1 MQTRIPPL
9 YLLLLFLTVLALLFA
24 VQPAAP
30 VNAQC
35 KEPSTCKTCHEVQG
49 QYSVRSQGDWHSQH
63 AAFDFCA
70 VCHGGDRKAPEAAQ
84 AHAGMFLTLSEMSG
98 TCQNCH
104 TTDLEECLS
113 SYASQ
118 LGLDAN
124 TALNSAKPADPNAAL
139 SQYLGAKPA
148 LIQPAQP
155 AKPVSAEEP
164 QPDANANNT
173 GNIILAG
180 FLLVGTLGG
189 GGFVLWN
196 ERRLRGT
203 TRNAVRPG
211 LWLAAMLRR
220 EFWSPYAAG
229 VLLGLAGIAAVWG
242 GSHLLGASGAVST
255 ISSGLLH
262 AAAPAAV
269 QDKMYFKFVMPPGMS
284 WELMLLIG
292 VFFGGLFGALTS
304 GTFKLR
310 WNDDPTWKK
319 IFGPQRWK
327 RFLLGFL
334 GAIVLQ
340 FGAGIAGGCT
350 SGLAISGGMLL
361 APSAFLFMAGMFA
374 AGILV
379 ALVIY
384 RKRY

>member
-1 MQTRIPPL
+1 MLKNRTSLPL
-9 YLLLLFLTVLALLFA
+9 TLLPAVAVLVLVFALQLT
-24 VQPAAP
+24 AP
-30 VNAQC
+30 VSAQC

-49 QYSVRSQGDWHSQH
+49 QFSVRDQGDWHSQH

-70 VCHGGDRKAPEAAQ
+70 VCHSGNRKAKDAAT
-84 AHAGMFLTLSEMSG
+84 AHTGMYLTLSEMSG

-104 TTDLEECLS
+104 AADLEDCLN

-118 LGLDAN
+118 LGVDAI
-124 TALNSAKPADPNAAL
+124 TTLNAAKAANPNAAL
-139 SQYLGAKPA
+139 SQYLGAQTSVNPKPKPA
-148 LIQPAQP
+148 ASTADAPPA
-155 AKPVSAEEP
+155 E
-164 QPDANANNT
+164 ANTANT
-173 GNIILAG
+173 GNRILAA

-203 TRNAVRPG
+203 APAVFRPG
-211 LWLAAMLRR
+211 VWLSAVLRR

-229 VLLGLAGIAAVWG
+229 VLLGLVGIGAVWG
-242 GSHLLGASGAVST
+242 GSHLVGASGAVST
-255 ISSGLLH
+255 ISSSILS
-262 AAAPAAV
+262 AVAPAAV
-269 QDKMYFKFVMPPGMS
+269 GDKMYFKFVMPPGMS
-284 WELMLLIG
+284 WELVLFIG
-292 VFFGGLFGALTS
+292 MFFGGLLGALS
-304 GTFKLR
+304 GGTFKLR

-327 RFLLGFL
+327 RLVIGFL
-334 GAIVLQ
+334 GAVVLQ

-361 APSAFLFMAGMFA
+361 APSAFLFMGGMFA
-374 AGILV
+374 SGILV
-379 ALVIY
+379 TWLIY